1 MAGHEPDPPARPLLL
16 HLHFE
21 KLVAAARRLLPRKD
35 DEMSKVKMYNWN
47 DLPKDSPRAGYLHLV
62 EYRKT

>member
-1 MAGHEPDPPARPLLL
+1 
-16 HLHFE
+16 
-21 KLVAAARRLLPRKD
+21 
-35 DEMSKVKMYNWN
+35 MSKVKMYNWN